1 MGADSGDPRGLRGPM
16 QLLATTG
23 KSSYLTWEDFFCG
36 GYRMSNQWGRDNQA
50 ARGRGSSGLLLP
62 AILCVAL
69 IGAGGYF
76 WFARQSMQADIAAL
90 TSKADTLTAELAE
103 VTAAKDRAN
112 SDLVKF
118 KKNSGNWAE
127 ELEKDYAELKLNE
140 IPKLN
145 RLLDKRDADISALE
159 QRLSTEKTAAKS
171 AADDLNA
178 TIAGLNGQLSAAKAV
193 SGDARTQVQQLGD
206 EKLVLSEQIAS
217 LKAALER
224 AKADAVAAQKALEQK
239 ITDAGKKPPALKSA
253 LDLARDAQIRTLE
266 QNLGEER
273 RKVETLQKQLEDR
286 AAAAKAAAETPL
298 EAPVAGNPVS
308 QTGQSGQALI
318 PRDRMMVENII
329 GTTRGVSFLDDD
341 KKQRLKDQLAS
352 GACVTDALESVFD
365 KVPLILMR
373 NLMRDFKSD
382 C

>member
-1 MGADSGDPRGLRGPM
+1 
-16 QLLATTG
+16 
-23 KSSYLTWEDFFCG
+23 
-36 GYRMSNQWGRDNQA
+36 MSNQWGRDQQVT
-50 ARGRGSSGLLLP
+50 RGRNSSGLLLP
-62 AILCVAL
+62 AVLCLAL

-76 WFARQSMQADIAAL
+76 WFARQAMQTDIAAL
-90 TSKADTLTAELAE
+90 TSKTASLTAELAK
-103 VTAAKDRAN
+103 VTVEKDKAT

-159 QRLSTEKTAAKS
+159 KLLSNEKS
-171 AADDLNA
+171 AAKAATDDLTA
-178 TIAGLNGQLSAAKAV
+178 TIAGLNDQLSTAKTDSA
-193 SGDARTQVQQLGD
+193 DARTQAQNLGG
-206 EKLVLSEQIAS
+206 EKLTLSKQITS
-217 LKAALER
+217 LKVALDK
-224 AKADAVAAQKALEQK
+224 ATADAAAAQKALEQK
-239 ITDAGKKPPALKSA
+239 VTEAGKEPATFKSA
-253 LDLARDAQIRTLE
+253 LDLARDVQIKTLE
-266 QNLGEER
+266 QSLGEER
-273 RKVETLQKQLEDR
+273 RKVETLQKQLEDQAQ
-286 AAAAKAAAETPL
+286 AAARIAPETQSDT
-298 EAPVAGNPVS
+298 PVIDKPVTETG
-308 QTGQSGQALI
+308 QTGPGAGLV
-318 PRDRMMVENII
+318 PRDRLMVDNII
-329 GTTRGVSFLDDD
+329 GKTRGVGFLDDE

>member
-1 MGADSGDPRGLRGPM
+1 
-16 QLLATTG
+16 
-23 KSSYLTWEDFFCG
+23 
-36 GYRMSNQWGRDNQA
+36 MSNQWGRDNQA

-90 TSKADTLTAELAE
+90 TSRTASLTAELAE
-103 VTAAKDRAN
+103 VTAAKDKAN

-118 KKNSGNWAE
+118 KRNSGNWAE
-127 ELEKDYAELKLNE
+127 ELEKDYAELKLTE

-145 RLLDKRDADISALE
+145 RLLDKRDTDISALE
-159 QRLSTEKTAAKS
+159 QRLSTERTAAKS

-178 TIAGLNGQLSAAKAV
+178 TIAGLNGQLSAAKTV
-193 SGDARTQVQQLGD
+193 SNDARTQVQELNA
-206 EKLVLSEQIAS
+206 EKLVLNKQIAS
-217 LKAALER
+217 LKAAFER
-224 AKADAVAAQKALEQK
+224 AAANAAAAQKALEQK
-239 ITDAGKKPPALKSA
+239 ITDAEKKPPAFKSA
-253 LDLARDAQIRTLE
+253 LDLARDAQIQTLE
-266 QNLGEER
+266 QSLGEER
-273 RKVETLQKQLEDR
+273 RKVETLQKQLEDQ

-318 PRDRMMVENII
+318 PRDRLMVENII

>member
-1 MGADSGDPRGLRGPM
+1 
-16 QLLATTG
+16 
-23 KSSYLTWEDFFCG
+23 
-36 GYRMSNQWGRDNQA
+36 MSNQWGRDHQVT
-50 ARGRGSSGLLLP
+50 RGRSSSGLLLP
-62 AILCVAL
+62 AVLCLAL

-76 WFARQSMQADIAAL
+76 WFARQAMQTEIAAL
-90 TSKADTLTAELAE
+90 KAGTTSLTAELAK
-103 VTAAKDRAN
+103 VTAEKDTAN

-140 IPKLN
+140 VPKLT

-159 QRLSTEKTAAKS
+159 KLLSSEKTAAKS
-171 AADDLNA
+171 AVDDFTA
-178 TIAGLNGQLSAAKAV
+178 TIAGLNDQLSTAKTDFA
-193 SGDARTQVQQLGD
+193 DARTQAQNLGAD
-206 EKLVLSEQIAS
+206 KLALNKQIAS

-224 AKADAVAAQKALEQK
+224 AMADTVAARKALEQK
-239 ITDAGKKPPALKSA
+239 ATEAEKKPPTFKSA
-253 LDLARDAQIRTLE
+253 LDLARDVQIKTLE
-266 QNLGEER
+266 QSLGEER
-273 RKVETLQKQLEDR
+273 RKVEALQKQLEDQAQ
-286 AAAAKAAAETPL
+286 AAARTPSDTL
-298 EAPVAGNPVS
+298 VIDKPVS
-308 QTGQSGQALI
+308 EAGLPVPGAGLV
-318 PRDRMMVENII
+318 PRDRLLVDNII
-329 GTTRGVSFLDDD
+329 GTTRGVGFLDDE